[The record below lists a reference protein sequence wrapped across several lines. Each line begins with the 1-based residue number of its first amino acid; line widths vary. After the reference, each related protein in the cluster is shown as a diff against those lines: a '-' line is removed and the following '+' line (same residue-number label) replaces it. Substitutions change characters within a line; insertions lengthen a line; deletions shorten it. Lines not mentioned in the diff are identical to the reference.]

1 MIFKVIGRFWS
12 FLTGALGL
20 GVRQLEQKNPEI
32 VYQNAIDDRQKNYI
46 KLKKIAGSV
55 VARVNAVGN
64 EIAADE
70 KLLAEYVAD
79 IETAADEDD
88 EETAIAIFQ
97 RKQILEQRIE
107 QNQQDYDEAAKNA
120 DDIKSSLTEIR
131 SDITSLKAEKDQ
143 HIAMLQSAE
152 AKIAMQD
159 ELAGITDNTSIKA
172 LQEVRQT
179 VKRRAAEAQL
189 GMEIEGQTIDS
200 KIKRLREKNSEKNA
214 REDFRA
220 YIEAKNKKP
229 RALNPAPITNPDI
242 IPAKNNATAKV

>member
-1 MIFKVIGRFWS
+1 MIFKVIGRFWN
-12 FLTGALGL
+12 FLTGALGF
-20 GVRQLEQKNPEI
+20 GVRQLEEKNPEI
-32 VYQNAIDDRQKNYI
+32 VYQNAIDDRQSNYI

-55 VARVNAVGN
+55 VARVNAVRN
-64 EIAADE
+64 EIAADQ
-70 KLLAEYVAD
+70 KLISEFTDD
-79 IETAADEDD
+79 IEIAVEEND

-97 RKQILEQRIE
+97 RKQIVEERIE
-107 QNQQDYDEAAKNA
+107 RNQQDFDEASKNA

-131 SDITSLKAEKDQ
+131 TDITSLRAEKDQ

-159 ELAGITDNTSIKA
+159 ELAGISDNSSIKA
-172 LQEVRQT
+172 LQIVRQK
-179 VKRRAAEAQL
+179 VKERAAEATI

-229 RALNPAPITNPDI
+229 KALNPAPISNPEI
-242 IPAKNNATAKV
+242 IPVKNNATAKV